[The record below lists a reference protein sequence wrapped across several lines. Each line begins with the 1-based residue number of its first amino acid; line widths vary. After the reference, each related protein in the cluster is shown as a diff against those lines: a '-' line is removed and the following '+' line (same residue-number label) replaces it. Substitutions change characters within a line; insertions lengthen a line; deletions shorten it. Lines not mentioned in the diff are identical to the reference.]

1 MRPLLVMAASLVI
14 STMSVGLANAD
25 GHGNIRFWTTENQP
39 DRLAKQQAMAD
50 AFKKAT
56 GHGVEVIPIEE
67 KDLGTRATAAF
78 AAGDLPDVIY
88 LSLIHI

>member
-50 AFKKAT
+50 AFKMAT
-56 GHGVEVIPIEE
+56 G
-67 KDLGTRATAAF
+67 
-78 AAGDLPDVIY
+78 